1 MIVINYILLTI
12 SIVLSLIIIILLC
25 YIKNIKCE
33 IEKITT
39 ILKDID
45 SGNLHRRIITKEN
58 LLTTNLS
65 YTINSII
72 NKTQN
77 DLINMKQS
85 EKSYRKLITS
95 LSHDIRTPLASLV
108 GYLDAINSNLVGDD
122 KKDSYI
128 EIALKKSFDLNNYI
142 NTLFEW
148 LKLESG
154 ERIYNYEK
162 IELCELTRN
171 IITERIH
178 ELEKNKFCYEIN
190 IPEEELLYSKI
201 DIPSYKRIIDNLIN
215 NIILHSKGTLFN
227 LEMHSNNKNIIISI
241 SDNGVGISEKDLPY
255 IFDRL
260 YKCNKAR
267 GIKGNGL
274 GLSIVMELVKAL
286 NGEINVKSLLGY
298 GTTFQLIFPLA

>member
-1 MIVINYILLTI
+1 MTIYILLIITI
-12 SIVLSLIIIILLC
+12 ILSLTVVILLN
-25 YIKNIKCE
+25 YIRKTKYE
-33 IEKITT
+33 INKIVT
-39 ILKDID
+39 ILEDID
-45 SGNLHRRIITKEN
+45 SGNIHRRIITNNN
-58 LLTTNLS
+58 LLTTNLC

-72 NKTQN
+72 NKHENQ
-77 DLINMKQS
+77 LIKLKQS
-85 EKSYRKLITS
+85 ELSYRKLITS
-95 LSHDIRTPLASLV
+95 LSHDIKTPLASLV
-108 GYLDAINSNLVGDD
+108 GYLDAINNKIVQDNE
-122 KKDSYI
+122 KDFYI
-128 EIALKKSFDLNNYI
+128 QVALKKSLNLTTYI